1 MRSISVQQN
10 CTGGAD
16 DDKKDMPYRD
26 AGGGQKFKKLLP
38 YFADEKKDSR
48 QHTVYC
54 DPRSDIR
61 SVPNPFPRK
70 KFVRYGGVRV
80 EQCSSEVHFAAY
92 HEEKDQ
98 SRKNV
103 KFAVLFLKEPE
114 KATGKKDEHLQIF
127 EDAILIA
134 VLFRKHC
141 CCGP

>member
-1 MRSISVQQN
+1 
-10 CTGGAD
+10 
-16 DDKKDMPYRD
+16 
-26 AGGGQKFKKLLP
+26 
-38 YFADEKKDSR
+38 
-48 QHTVYC
+48 
-54 DPRSDIR
+54 
-61 SVPNPFPRK
+61 
-70 KFVRYGGVRV
+70 VRV
-80 EQCSSEVHFAAY
+80 EQRSSEVHFAAY
-92 HEEKDQ
+92 HEEKDK